1 MLNHTLCVT
10 HHNLFHLAAHGHRG
24 LELVGQSPFNG
35 MNAFGFEGV
44 GSHGV
49 HFALG
54 RGLSSDA
61 HALHAYAQRLARP
74 GWIPDN
80 RMMRFSDLRFLVA
93 WLLPALS
100 IYSLAFVPTH
110 TVAWTLAIW
119 WGIALV
125 DIVVPGGKRS
135 PAAVAPDTRMT
146 YFSAVLRLYVLL
158 QLMLIAAGAYA
169 AMRAD
174 WPVVLG
180 MAFSVG
186 FITGSQGITFAH
198 ELGHG
203 KSKIDRFCGWV
214 LMTSVCYGHFM
225 VEHYRG
231 HHPRAATHTD
241 AATSRFGETLYQ
253 FLPRTLWGSLQSG
266 WALEGQRIK
275 QMKSSWL
282 RSPLAWS
289 TAASVLV
296 VVAAAALFSPL
307 AAGKVIAF
315 FLAQSVVAF
324 VLLETVNYI
333 EHYGLERKTTGGKR
347 ESFGMMHA
355 WNADHVATNS
365 MLANLQRHS
374 DHHMHAW
381 KPYPTLEPLPG
392 PQLPT
397 GYAGCLV
404 LAMIPPL
411 WFAMMHPRIAKVT
424 AN

>member
-1 MLNHTLCVT
+1 
-10 HHNLFHLAAHGHRG
+10 
-24 LELVGQSPFNG
+24 
-35 MNAFGFEGV
+35 
-44 GSHGV
+44 
-49 HFALG
+49 
-54 RGLSSDA
+54 
-61 HALHAYAQRLARP
+61 
-74 GWIPDN
+74 
-80 RMMRFSDLRFLVA
+80 MRTSDLRFLMA

-100 IYSLAFVPTH
+100 IYSVLFLPTQ
-110 TVAWTLAIW
+110 TALWTLAIW

-125 DIVVPGGKRS
+125 DIVMPGGKHS
-135 PAAVAPDTRMT
+135 PSAVDAGTRMT
-146 YFSAVLRLYVLL
+146 YFSAVLRIYVLL
-158 QLMLIAAGAYA
+158 QLVLIAAGAYA

-174 WPVVLG
+174 WPAVLG

-198 ELGHG
+198 ELGHS

-231 HHPRAATHTD
+231 HHPRAATHSD

-253 FLPRTLWGSLQSG
+253 FLPRTLWGSLTSG

-289 TAASVLV
+289 TVASLTVI
-296 VVAAAALFSPL
+296 VAAALVLPGQAAL
-307 AAGKVIAF
+307 KVIAF
-315 FLAQSVVAF
+315 FVLQSVVGF
-324 VLLETVNYI
+324 LLLEIVNYI
-333 EHYGLERKTTGGKR
+333 EHYGLQRSTVNGKR
-347 ESFGMMHA
+347 EAFGMMHA

-381 KPYPTLEPLPG
+381 KPYATLEPLPG

-404 LAMIPPL
+404 LALIPPL
-411 WFAMMHPRIAKVT
+411 WFALMHPRIEKLTLNQAV
-424 AN
+424 AQWI